1 MIFYVY
7 SIFYSNVVILSGGSS
22 VEGIVVIL
30 MDGVSVEEEV
40 VVIYGGWIVVETE
53 QSPQIVM
60 VTNASTFL

>member
-1 MIFYVY
+1 
-7 SIFYSNVVILSGGSS
+7 
-22 VEGIVVIL
+22 